1 MTKEKIKQVAKQ
13 TSIENLK
20 KILIELELNPEE
32 FKFYDVKIM
41 HIIYK
46 KELELKLKQLSKK
59 QY

>member
-46 KELELKLKQLSKK
+46 KELELKLKQL
-59 QY
+59 